1 MQRVLAIVGLL
12 VLLLVGGTV
21 GFYLVSSGSSWI
33 DCLYMAVITLTTVGY
48 GEAVP
53 LDDRGKLFTVVY
65 LLFGLGIFTYS
76 AFTLGQWVVSTELH
90 QIWERRRM
98 HREISELK
106 DHFIVCGMGRMG
118 KVICEYLAE
127 RSRPF
132 VVVDHDPKRIEELNR
147 EHGWPFVVGD
157 ATDDETLRQAGIDR
171 AKSLATVLATDADN
185 VYVVLSARLLNPQVQ
200 IIARASEE
208 DAITKIQRA
217 GASRV
222 VSPFSS
228 GAVKMARFML
238 NPSLEDFIEVADTRN
253 NDLELVDVQVL
264 PESRYVGRTLAETDL
279 RARGVM
285 VVGIRRENGERLMP
299 PPGDARIQVGDCVF
313 AFGSA
318 EAINEVLEVA
328 GDS

>member
-1 MQRVLAIVGLL
+1 MRRVVGIVGLL
-12 VLLLVGGTV
+12 VLLLVVGTI
-21 GFYLVSSGSSWI
+21 GFRVFSAASWI
-33 DCLYMAVITLTTVGY
+33 DCLFMSVITLTTVGY
-48 GEAVP
+48 DQAVP
-53 LDDRGKLFTVVY
+53 LDDRGKMFAVAY
-65 LLFGLGIFTYS
+65 LLLGFGIFTYS
-76 AFTLGQWVVSTELH
+76 AFTVGQWVVSTEVH

-98 HREISELK
+98 QKSIEALT

-118 KVICEYLAE
+118 RVICEYLHE
-127 RSRPF
+127 RGRPF
-132 VVVDHDPKRIEELNR
+132 VVVDRDGDMLHETSRQA
-147 EHGWPFVVGD
+147 GWPYVVGD
-157 ATDDETLRQAGIDR
+157 ATDDETLRAAGIDR
-171 AKSLATVLATDADN
+171 ARSLATVLHTDADN
-185 VYVVLSARLLNPQVQ
+185 VYVVLSARLLNPELQ

-217 GASRV
+217 GATRV

-285 VVGIRRENGERLMP
+285 VVGIRRESGERLMP
-299 PPGDARIQVGDCVF
+299 PPGDTRIEAGDCVF
-313 AFGSA
+313 AFGRA
-318 EAINEVLEVA
+318 EAINEVLDIE
-328 GDS
+328 GEN